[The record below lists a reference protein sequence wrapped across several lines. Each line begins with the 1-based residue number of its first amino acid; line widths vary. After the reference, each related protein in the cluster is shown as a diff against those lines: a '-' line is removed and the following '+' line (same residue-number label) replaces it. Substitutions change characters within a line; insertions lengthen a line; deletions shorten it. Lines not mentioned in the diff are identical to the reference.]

1 MARKMTTP
9 PTELVGVLVTE
20 DMYKKISILAQNDRT
35 SASQE
40 AIKLIQDNLRTSV
53 NFPFNQFRG
62 RQLNI
67 VASPE
72 SKELWSKLA
81 KDEGRKLSDF
91 LCRILYK
98 ATERVGY

>member
-1 MARKMTTP
+1 MARKKTTP

-40 AIKLIQDNLRTSV
+40 AI
-53 NFPFNQFRG
+53 PFNQFRG